1 MSFTSVLMYNAMN
14 VVDRFLKYVAFDTQS
29 DENSESLPST
39 AKQLILLDHLESEL
53 DSLGLYT
60 RRAKC
65 GYVFATLPSNI
76 ESNLKLAF
84 LAHVDTSPAVSGKN
98 IKPQIIKFDG
108 KDVLLNKTEN
118 IYFSVN
124 SFPEINNYVGQDI
137 IFTDGTTL
145 LGADDKA
152 GVAEIVTALEYLI
165 KHPEINHPEIRVAF
179 TSDEEVG
186 RGTEGFD
193 VAEFGADIAYT
204 VDGGALGEINYESF
218 NASAG
223 HIEINGVSVH
233 PGDAY
238 GKMINSVDVFN
249 EFHSLL
255 PVGERPNT
263 TRDHEGFYMIDYVEG
278 GVESLRA
285 KYIIRDHDRTKF
297 EERKAFFVSCAEKI
311 NAKYN
316 KQVIK
321 ATVKDS
327 YYNMKS
333 VIDQHYY
340 MIDNAIT
347 AFKASGIEPF
357 ILPIRGGTDG
367 SGLSFMGL
375 PTPNLSTG
383 GHNFHGRFEY
393 IPVNSMEK
401 MVEVIVKLAEIYA

>member
-1 MSFTSVLMYNAMN
+1 MN

-39 AKQLILLDHLESEL
+39 DKQLLLLDYLEGEL
-53 DSLGLYT
+53 KELGLYM
-60 RRAKC
+60 RRSKC
-65 GYVFATLPSNI
+65 GYVYATLPSNI
-76 ESNLKLAF
+76 ESDLKLAF
-84 LAHVDTSPAVSGKN
+84 LAHVDTSPAVSGEN
-98 IKPQIIKFDG
+98 IRPQIINFCG
-108 KDVLLNKTEN
+108 EDVLLNDKEG
-118 IYFSVN
+118 IYFPVN
-124 SFPEINNYVGQDI
+124 SFPEINKYIGQDI

-152 GVAEIVTALEYLI
+152 GVAEIVSALEYLI
-165 KHPEINHPEIRVAF
+165 NHPEIKHPEIRIAF

-193 VAEFGADIAYT
+193 VDEFGADIAYT

-223 HIEINGVSVH
+223 YIEINGVSVH

-255 PVGERPNT
+255 PVDERPNT
-263 TRDHEGFYMIDYVEG
+263 TKDHEGFYMIDYVEG
-278 GVESLRA
+278 GVESLKA

-297 EERKAFFVSCAEKI
+297 EARKAFFMSCADKI
-311 NAKYN
+311 NAKYGRA
-316 KQVIK
+316 VVK

-327 YYNMKS
+327 YYNMKNI
-333 VIDQHYY
+333 IDQNYY
-340 MIDNAIT
+340 MIDNALK
-347 AFKASGIEPF
+347 AFNDIGVEPF

-367 SGLSFMGL
+367 SSLSFMGL

-401 MVEVIVKLAEIYA
+401 MVEVIVRLAEIYA

>member
-1 MSFTSVLMYNAMN
+1 MN

-39 AKQLILLDHLESEL
+39 DKQLLLLDYLEGEL
-53 DSLGLYT
+53 KELGLYT
-60 RRAKC
+60 RRSKC
-65 GYVFATLPSNI
+65 GYVYATLPSNI
-76 ESNLKLAF
+76 ESDLKLAF
-84 LAHVDTSPAVSGKN
+84 LAHVDTSPAVSGEN
-98 IKPQIIKFDG
+98 IKPQIINFCG
-108 KDVLLNKTEN
+108 EDVLLNDKEG

-124 SFPEINNYVGQDI
+124 SFPEINKYIGQDI

-152 GVAEIVTALEYLI
+152 GVAEIVSALEYLI
-165 KHPEINHPEIRVAF
+165 NHPEIKHPEIRIAF

-193 VAEFGADIAYT
+193 VDEFGADIAYT

-255 PVGERPNT
+255 PIDERPNT
-263 TRDHEGFYMIDYVEG
+263 TKDHEGFYMIDYVEG
-278 GVESLRA
+278 GVESLKA
-285 KYIIRDHDRTKF
+285 KYIIRDHDSTKF
-297 EERKAFFVSCAEKI
+297 EARKAFFMSCADKI
-311 NAKYN
+311 NAKYGRT
-316 KQVIK
+316 VVK

-333 VIDQHYY
+333 IIDQHYY
-340 MIDNAIT
+340 MIDNALK
-347 AFKASGIEPF
+347 AFNDIGVEPF

-367 SGLSFMGL
+367 SSLSFMGL

-401 MVEVIVKLAEIYA
+401 MVEVIVRLAEIYA